1 MKIHG
6 SRKIKINKINITSIT
21 KQPYMK
27 CKENT
32 VNQQRI
38 LSNET
43 TKKQRQGT
51 IGGIR
56 ELIIKEHSTL
66 ITME

>member
-1 MKIHG
+1 
-6 SRKIKINKINITSIT
+6 
-21 KQPYMK
+21 MK

-56 ELIIKEHSTL
+56 EHITKEHSTL
-66 ITME
+66 ITTE